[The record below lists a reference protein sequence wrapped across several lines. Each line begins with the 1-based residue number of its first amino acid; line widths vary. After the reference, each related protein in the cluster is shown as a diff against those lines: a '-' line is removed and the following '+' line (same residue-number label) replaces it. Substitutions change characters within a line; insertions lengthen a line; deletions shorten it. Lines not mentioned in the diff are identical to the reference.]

1 MMKRRVNDEP
11 RNVRTLRKMRLDAG
25 LTVAGLA
32 RVSGI
37 SASMISNVE
46 NQSRNLSGVRAETI
60 ERLCFHVGASELE
73 QLAALYSVRKWPTSW
88 EEQALSSFT
97 RYRKAVAS

>member
-1 MMKRRVNDEP
+1 MKRRVNDEP

-73 QLAALYSVRKWPTSW
+73 QLAALYSVRKWPTAW
-88 EEQALSSFT
+88 ENEALSSFA

>member
-1 MMKRRVNDEP
+1 MKRRVNDEP

-32 RVSGI
+32 RVSGV

-46 NQSRNLSGVRAETI
+46 NQSKNLSGVRAETI
-60 ERLCFHVGASELE
+60 EKLCFHVGASELE
-73 QLAALYSVRKWPTSW
+73 ELAALYSVRRWPTAW
-88 EEQALSSFT
+88 EEQALASFT

>member
-1 MMKRRVNDEP
+1 MKRRVNDEP

-32 RVSGI
+32 RVSGV

-46 NQSRNLSGVRAETI
+46 NQSKNLSGVRAETI
-60 ERLCFHVGASELE
+60 EKLCFHVGASELE
-73 QLAALYSVRKWPTSW
+73 ELAALYSVRKWPTAW
-88 EEQALSSFT
+88 EEQTLSSFT

>member
-25 LTVAGLA
+25 LTVAALA
-32 RVSGI
+32 RVSGV
-37 SASMISNVE
+37 SGSMISNIE

-73 QLAALYSVRKWPTSW
+73 QLAALYSVRKWPTAW
-88 EEQALSSFT
+88 ENDALSSFT

>member
-1 MMKRRVNDEP
+1 MKRRVNDEP
-11 RNVRTLRKMRLDAG
+11 RNVRTLRQIRLDAG

-32 RVSGI
+32 RVSGV

-46 NQSRNLSGVRAETI
+46 NQSKNLSGVRAETI

-73 QLAALYSVRKWPTSW
+73 ELAALYSVRKWPTAW

>member
-1 MMKRRVNDEP
+1 MKRVNDEP

-32 RVSGI
+32 RVSGV

-46 NQSRNLSGVRAETI
+46 NQSKNLSGVRAETV
-60 ERLCFHVGASELE
+60 EKLCFYVGASELE
-73 QLAALYSVRKWPTSW
+73 ELAALYSVRRWPTAW

>member
-1 MMKRRVNDEP
+1 MKRVNDEP

-32 RVSGI
+32 RVSGV

-46 NQSRNLSGVRAETI
+46 NQSKNLSGVRAETI
-60 ERLCFHVGASELE
+60 ETLCFHVGASELE
-73 QLAALYSVRKWPTSW
+73 ELAALYSVRRWPSRW
-88 EEQALSSFT
+88 EAEALASFT
-97 RYRKAVAS
+97 RYRQAVAT

>member
-1 MMKRRVNDEP
+1 MKRRVNDEP

-60 ERLCFHVGASELE
+60 ERLCFHVGASALE
-73 QLAALYSVRKWPTSW
+73 ELAALYSVRKWPTAW
-88 EEQALSSFT
+88 EEEALSSFT

>member
-1 MMKRRVNDEP
+1 MKRRVNDEP

-32 RVSGI
+32 RVSGV

-46 NQSRNLSGVRAETI
+46 NQSKNLSGVRAETI

-73 QLAALYSVRKWPTSW
+73 ELAALYSVRKWPTAW
-88 EEQALSSFT
+88 EEQTLSSFI

>member
-73 QLAALYSVRKWPTSW
+73 QLAALYSVRKWPTAW
-88 EEQALSSFT
+88 ENDALSSFT

>member
-1 MMKRRVNDEP
+1 MKRRVNDEP
-11 RNVRTLRKMRLDAG
+11 RNVRTLRQIRLDAG

-32 RVSGI
+32 RVSGV

-46 NQSRNLSGVRAETI
+46 NQSKNLSGVRAETI
-60 ERLCFHVGASELE
+60 ERLCFCVGASELE
-73 QLAALYSVRKWPTSW
+73 ELAALYSVRKWPTAW

>member
-1 MMKRRVNDEP
+1 MKRGVNDEP

-32 RVSGI
+32 RVSGV

-46 NQSRNLSGVRAETI
+46 NQSKNLSGVRARTI
-60 ERLCFHVGASELE
+60 ETLCAAVGATEVE
-73 QLAALYSVRKWPTSW
+73 TLAALWSVRQWPSKW
-88 EEQALSSFT
+88 QAKALSTFSL
-97 RYRKAVAS
+97 YLKAVAS